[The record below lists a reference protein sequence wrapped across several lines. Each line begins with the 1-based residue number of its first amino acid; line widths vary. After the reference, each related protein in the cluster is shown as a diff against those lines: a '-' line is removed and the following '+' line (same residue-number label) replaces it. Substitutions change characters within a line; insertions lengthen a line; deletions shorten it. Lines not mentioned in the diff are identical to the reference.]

1 MSSRTTPA
9 PNRLS
14 GYRLPLLPLLL
25 LLAIVTAQRAGNGGG
40 YREAP
45 AVKIRK
51 QGTVSGV
58 EVPLVKIGARAWT
71 YLGIPYA
78 RPPLGDLRFAPPDTD
93 PPPAWHGLR
102 NGSVHMPACVQYPPA
117 RQRPVHQLFAN
128 VAGGPIRTSEDCLYL
143 NVYRPEGKPS
153 TTGRQKGSF
162 RRGKFIAK
170 IRPLIGANLSG
181 VRPPRTVRHIPKSYV
196 SGSRPYYGTTRRARP
211 WDRTRYVPETGTTAR
226 RPITSRRTGNPF
238 GRRWFQLANSPRPYN
253 ERSNTSELNGVGAH
267 S

>member
-9 PNRLS
+9 PNRRS

-170 IRPLIGANLSG
+170 IRPLICPAYDHLARSVIYQN
-181 VRPPRTVRHIPKSYV
+181 RTCPVLAR
-196 SGSRPYYGTTRRARP
+196 TTERRV
-211 WDRTRYVPETGTTAR
+211 VPVTCRKPAR
-226 RPITSRRTGNPF
+226 RPVVR
-238 GRRWFQLANSPRPYN
+238 
-253 ERSNTSELNGVGAH
+253 
-267 S
+267 